1 MKLKQQ
7 RKFIYKDLEGHA
19 FHKDASS
26 SNYSHTKQEG
36 AKFTVHNQQDSSM
49 VSQQLNDIDT
59 SSNKLLKKNTI
70 LQQQNDQSSM
80 QDKFENTIQDQS
92 LHSQTQNDLLRETAE
107 NTMMVGG
114 GKRRRRRAPNQESV
128 SSHPGID
135 EENQS

>member
-1 MKLKQQ
+1 
-7 RKFIYKDLEGHA
+7 
-19 FHKDASS
+19 
-26 SNYSHTKQEG
+26 
-36 AKFTVHNQQDSSM
+36 M